1 MNLKTTSALIVLA
14 AIAVIVYLFNP
25 FAQEEEKKPPKPW
38 FYQVSV
44 DDMTSIQITHKEKSE
59 SFVKTPSDTWAFDWD
74 VLIPPNHNRWGGID
88 FILGG
93 PQTKRDLTETTT
105 LIEDPAQYG
114 LDNPHTVVNI
124 GLTLNRTLE
133 FRLGD
138 KTTNG
143 WHHYGQIV
151 GFPQLFLIADTWG
164 DVLARLA
171 VEPPYPK
178 WYIERPTDQ
187 ISEINIFPESEDVKT
202 DKAQLSFKR
211 EKDGTWRVIDYL
223 VGKESRLVDEEKWQ
237 QLLPI
242 VKGPDGVDVAVH
254 KGRDRDYSQW
264 GIGDNSAA
272 VEIRFQNTTEQGTKY
287 TDGSLLLI
295 GDLEPGGEAYYGK
308 SAEEGITQPVL
319 LFPKIWV
326 ETLLGIYDDIPYAQ

>member
-14 AIAVIVYLFNP
+14 AIAITVYLFNP
-25 FAQEEEKKPPKPW
+25 FAQEDEKKPPKPW

-44 DDMTSIQITHKEKSE
+44 DDMTSIQITHKDKSE
-59 SFVKTPSDTWAFDWD
+59 SFIKTPSDTWAFDWD
-74 VLIPPNHNRWGGID
+74 VLIPPDHNRWGGID

-151 GFPQLFLIADTWG
+151 GFPQLFLIADSWG

-171 VEPPYPK
+171 IEPPYPK
-178 WYIERPTDQ
+178 WYVERPVNQ
-187 ISEINIFPESEDVKT
+187 ISEINIFPESDDAKT

-223 VGKESRLVDEEKWQ
+223 VGKESHIVDEQKWQ

-242 VKGPDGVDVAVH
+242 IKGPDGVDVAVH
-254 KGRDRDYSQW
+254 KVRDRDYSQW

-295 GDLEPGGEAYYGK
+295 GDLEPGGKAYYGK

-319 LFPKIWV
+319 LFPKMCV

>member
-93 PQTKRDLTETTT
+93 PQTKRVITEPTP

-124 GLTLNRTLE
+124 ALTLNRTLE

-254 KGRDRDYSQW
+254 KVRDRDYSQW

>member
-1 MNLKTTSALIVLA
+1 MNLKTTLAFIVLA
-14 AIAVIVYLFNP
+14 AIAVAVYFFNP

-59 SFVKTPSDTWAFDWD
+59 SFIKTPSDTWAFDWD
-74 VLIPPNHNRWGGID
+74 VLIPPDHNRWGGID

-105 LIEDPAQYG
+105 MIKDPAQYG
-114 LDNPHTVVNI
+114 LDNPHTSVNL

-171 VEPPYPK
+171 IEPPYPK
-178 WYIERPTDQ
+178 WYIERPVNQ

-223 VGKESRLVDEEKWQ
+223 VGKESHLVDEQKWQ
-237 QLLPI
+237 ELLPI
-242 VKGPDGVDVAVH
+242 IKGPDGVDVAVH
-254 KGRDRDYSQW
+254 KVRDRDYSQW

-295 GDLEPGGEAYYGK
+295 GDLEPGGNAYYGK

-326 ETLLGIYDDIPYAQ
+326 DTLLGIYDDIPYAQ

>member
-1 MNLKTTSALIVLA
+1 LNLKATLALIILA
-14 AIAVIVYLFNP
+14 VIAVAVYIFNP
-25 FAQEEEKKPPKPW
+25 FTQEDKKPPPKPW

-44 DDMTSIQITHKEKSE
+44 DDMTSIRITHKDKSE
-59 SFVKTPSDTWAFDWD
+59 SFVKTPSGTWAFDWD
-74 VLIPPNHNRWGGID
+74 ILIPPNHNRWGGIA

-105 LIEDPAQYG
+105 LIVDPAQYG

-187 ISEINIFPESEDVKT
+187 ISEINIFPKSENVKS
-202 DKAQLSFKR
+202 DKAQLNFKR

-223 VGKESRLVDEEKWQ
+223 VGTESQLVDDDKWQ
-237 QLLPI
+237 KLLPTI
-242 VKGPDGVDVAVH
+242 KNPSGVDVAVH
-254 KGRDRDYSQW
+254 KVRDRDYSQW

-272 VEIRFQNTTEQGTKY
+272 VEIRFENTTEQGTTY

-295 GDLEPGGEAYYGK
+295 GDPDSGGQAYYGK
-308 SAEEGITQPVL
+308 SAEEGVTQPVL
-319 LFPKIWV
+319 LFPKLWV
-326 ETLLGIYDDIPYAQ
+326 ETILGLYEDIPYAD

>member
-1 MNLKTTSALIVLA
+1 MCI
-14 AIAVIVYLFNP
+14 
-25 FAQEEEKKPPKPW
+25 
-38 FYQVSV
+38 
-44 DDMTSIQITHKEKSE
+44 
-59 SFVKTPSDTWAFDWD
+59 
-74 VLIPPNHNRWGGID
+74 
-88 FILGG
+88 
-93 PQTKRDLTETTT
+93 RD
-105 LIEDPAQYG
+105 
-114 LDNPHTVVNI
+114 
-124 GLTLNRTLE
+124 R
-133 FRLGD
+133 
-138 KTTNG
+138 
-143 WHHYGQIV
+143 
-151 GFPQLFLIADTWG
+151 
-164 DVLARLA
+164 
-171 VEPPYPK
+171 
-178 WYIERPTDQ
+178 
-187 ISEINIFPESEDVKT
+187 
-202 DKAQLSFKR
+202 LSFKR

-223 VGKESRLVDEEKWQ
+223 VGKESRLVDEEKWK

-254 KGRDRDYSQW
+254 KVRDRDYSQW

>member
-1 MNLKTTSALIVLA
+1 MNLKFTSALIILA
-14 AIAVIVYLFNP
+14 AIAVAVYLFNP
-25 FAQEEEKKPPKPW
+25 FTQEDEKKPPKPW

-44 DDMTSIQITHKEKSE
+44 DDMTSIQITHKDKSE

-74 VLIPPNHNRWGGID
+74 VLIPPDHKRWGGID

-114 LDNPHTVVNI
+114 LDNPHTVVSI

-143 WHHYGQIV
+143 WHHYGQII
-151 GFPQLFLIADTWG
+151 GFPQLFLIADSWG

-178 WYIERPTDQ
+178 WYIERPIDQ

-223 VGKESRLVDEEKWQ
+223 VGKESHLVDEQKWQ

-242 VKGPDGVDVAVH
+242 IKGPDGVDVAVH
-254 KGRDRDYSQW
+254 KVRDRDYSQW

-272 VEIRFQNTTEQGTKY
+272 VEIRFENTTEQGTKY

-295 GDLEPGGEAYYGK
+295 GDLEPEGKGYYGK

-319 LFPKIWV
+319 LFPKMWV

>member
-1 MNLKTTSALIVLA
+1 MLA
-14 AIAVIVYLFNP
+14 AIAVAVYLFNP
-25 FAQEEEKKPPKPW
+25 FAEEEKETPAKPW

-59 SFVKTPSDTWAFDWD
+59 SFIKTPSDTWAFDWE
-74 VLIPPNHNRWGGID
+74 VLIPPDHNRWGGID

-105 LIEDPAQYG
+105 LIENPAQYG

-124 GLTLNRTLE
+124 GLTLNRSLE

-178 WYIERPTDQ
+178 WYIERPTHQ
-187 ISEINIFPESEDVKT
+187 ISEINIFPESEDVNT

-223 VGKESRLVDEEKWQ
+223 VGKESHLVDEVKWQ

-254 KGRDRDYSQW
+254 KVRDRDYSQW

-295 GDLEPGGEAYYGK
+295 GDLAPNGEAYYGK
-308 SAEEGITQPVL
+308 SSQEGITQPVL

-326 ETLLGIYDDIPYAQ
+326 ETLLGLYDDIPYAE

>member
-1 MNLKTTSALIVLA
+1 M
-14 AIAVIVYLFNP
+14 
-25 FAQEEEKKPPKPW
+25 
-38 FYQVSV
+38 
-44 DDMTSIQITHKEKSE
+44 
-59 SFVKTPSDTWAFDWD
+59 
-74 VLIPPNHNRWGGID
+74 
-88 FILGG
+88 
-93 PQTKRDLTETTT
+93 
-105 LIEDPAQYG
+105 IEDPAQYG
-114 LDNPHTVVNI
+114 LDNPHTIVNL

-178 WYIERPTDQ
+178 WYIERPVNQ

-223 VGKESRLVDEEKWQ
+223 VGKESHLVDDQKWQ
-237 QLLPI
+237 ELLPI
-242 VKGPDGVDVAVH
+242 IKGPDGVDVAVH
-254 KGRDRDYSQW
+254 KVRDRDYSQW

-295 GDLEPGGEAYYGK
+295 GDLEPGGNAYYGK

-326 ETLLGIYDDIPYAQ
+326 DTLLGIYDDIPYAQ

>member
-114 LDNPHTVVNI
+114 LDNPHTC
-124 GLTLNRTLE
+124 
-133 FRLGD
+133 
-138 KTTNG
+138 
-143 WHHYGQIV
+143 
-151 GFPQLFLIADTWG
+151 
-164 DVLARLA
+164 
-171 VEPPYPK
+171 
-178 WYIERPTDQ
+178 
-187 ISEINIFPESEDVKT
+187 
-202 DKAQLSFKR
+202 
-211 EKDGTWRVIDYL
+211 
-223 VGKESRLVDEEKWQ
+223 
-237 QLLPI
+237 LLYTSPS
-242 VKGPDGVDVAVH
+242 P
-254 KGRDRDYSQW
+254 RDS
-264 GIGDNSAA
+264 
-272 VEIRFQNTTEQGTKY
+272 
-287 TDGSLLLI
+287 
-295 GDLEPGGEAYYGK
+295 
-308 SAEEGITQPVL
+308 
-319 LFPKIWV
+319 
-326 ETLLGIYDDIPYAQ
+326 

>member
-1 MNLKTTSALIVLA
+1 MNLKTTLAFIVLA
-14 AIAVIVYLFNP
+14 AIAVAVYFFNP

-59 SFVKTPSDTWAFDWD
+59 SFIKTPSDTWAFDWD
-74 VLIPPNHNRWGGID
+74 FLIPPDHNRWGGID

-105 LIEDPAQYG
+105 MIDDPAQYV
-114 LDNPHTVVNI
+114 LDNPHTIVNL

-178 WYIERPTDQ
+178 WYIERPVNQ
-187 ISEINIFPESEDVKT
+187 ISEINIFPESEDAKT

-223 VGKESRLVDEEKWQ
+223 VGKESHLVDEQKWQ
-237 QLLPI
+237 ELLPI
-242 VKGPDGVDVAVH
+242 IKGPDGVDVAVH
-254 KGRDRDYSQW
+254 KVRDRDYSQW

-295 GDLEPGGEAYYGK
+295 GDLEPGGNAYYGK

-326 ETLLGIYDDIPYAQ
+326 DTLLGIYDDIPYAQ

>member
-1 MNLKTTSALIVLA
+1 MNLKATLALIILA
-14 AIAVIVYLFNP
+14 VIAVAIYLFNP
-25 FAQEEEKKPPKPW
+25 FAQEDKKPPPKPW

-44 DDMTSIQITHKEKSE
+44 DDMTSIRITHKDKSE
-59 SFVKTPSDTWAFDWD
+59 SFIKTPSGTWAFDWD
-74 VLIPPNHNRWGGID
+74 VLIPPNHNRWGGIA

-105 LIEDPAQYG
+105 LIVDPSQYG
-114 LDNPHTVVNI
+114 LDDPHTVVNI

-164 DVLARLA
+164 EVLARLA

-187 ISEINIFPESEDVKT
+187 ISEVNIFPKSEDVKT
-202 DKAQLSFKR
+202 DKAQLNFKR
-211 EKDGTWRVIDYL
+211 EKDGTWRVTDYL
-223 VGKESRLVDEEKWQ
+223 VGTESHLVDNTKWQ
-237 QLLPI
+237 KLLPTI
-242 VKGPDGVDVAVH
+242 KSPSGVDVAVH
-254 KGRDRDYSQW
+254 KVRDRDYSQW

-272 VEIRFQNTTEQGTKY
+272 VEIRFQNTTEQGTTY
-287 TDGSLLLI
+287 TDGSLLLV
-295 GDLEPGGEAYYGK
+295 GDLEPGGQAYYGK
-308 SAEEGITQPVL
+308 SAEEGVTQPVL
-319 LFPKIWV
+319 LFPKLWV
-326 ETLLGIYDDIPYAQ
+326 ETIFGLYENIPYAD

>member
-1 MNLKTTSALIVLA
+1 MNLKATVALIILA
-14 AIAVIVYLFNP
+14 AVAVVVYLFNP
-25 FAQEEEKKPPKPW
+25 FAQEDKKPPPKPW

-44 DDMTSIQITHKEKSE
+44 DDMTSIRITHKGKSE
-59 SFVKTPSDTWAFDWD
+59 SFIKTPSGTWAFDWD
-74 VLIPPNHNRWGGID
+74 VLIPPNHNRWGGIA

-105 LIEDPAQYG
+105 LIVDPSQYG
-114 LDNPHTVVNI
+114 LDDPHTVVNI

-178 WYIERPTDQ
+178 WYIERPADQ
-187 ISEINIFPESEDVKT
+187 ISEINIFPKSEDAKT
-202 DKAQLSFKR
+202 DKAQLNFKR

-223 VGKESRLVDEEKWQ
+223 AGTESHLVDDAKWQ
-237 QLLPI
+237 KLLPTI
-242 VKGPDGVDVAVH
+242 KRPSGVDVAVH
-254 KGRDRDYSQW
+254 KVRDRDYSQW
-264 GIGDNSAA
+264 GLGDNSAA
-272 VEIRFQNTTEQGTKY
+272 VEIRFQNTTEQGTTY

-295 GDLEPGGEAYYGK
+295 GDLEPGGQAYYGK
-308 SAEEGITQPVL
+308 SEEEGVTQPVL
-319 LFPKIWV
+319 LFPKLWV
-326 ETLLGIYDDIPYAQ
+326 ETIFGLYENIPYAD